1 MAQGLR
7 PWNWGKSFRRYATAQ
22 IAWAHLYSGVALRGL
37 RRLDEGAASI
47 FRTGNGFKADSV

>member
-1 MAQGLR
+1 MR